1 MLGKKKKKKDVIV
14 FFQKLLGTRPT
25 LRAILGA
32 TSSISHAN
40 KYEESAVFFGMVIAK
55 KVNCVC
61 LCLCLCVCV
70 WVYMAVVTMYVMWLI
85 EMSKILYLKRWR
97 FYDKDRKDM
106 IDKICD
112 PGLKFG

>member
-1 MLGKKKKKKDVIV
+1 MLL
-14 FFQKLLGTRPT
+14 FFFRSFWEPGP

-70 WVYMAVVTMYVMWLI
+70 WVYMAAVTMYVMWLI
-85 EMSKILYLKRWR
+85 EMSNTLYLKRWR
-97 FYDKDRKDM
+97 FYDKDREDM